1 MAAEIIHPY
10 VPSIEEL
17 ARGMSTAIVCIS
29 ALTALFKD
37 HLPVTAST
45 NQKRQSYS
53 MDLSFPKRISTILL
67 IPYIMKS

>member
-1 MAAEIIHPY
+1 MAAEIIRPY
-10 VPSIEEL
+10 VPSVEEL

-29 ALTALFKD
+29 ALIASLKG

-67 IPYIMKS
+67 TPYIVKS